1 MSFSQK
7 TTARN
12 LFRYK
17 KRFFMTVL
25 GVAGCTAL
33 LLIGFGLQDSLLPIV
48 TKQSTELSHND
59 LTVTLSDPAAFT
71 VEKGLTDALEKG
83 QVENWAAVYSKSVT
97 IYNADGE
104 SAGVS
109 VVGAQTDSQ
118 LSRYVTFRTRQG
130 HKAIPFEK
138 DSVVLTEKTA
148 LNLGVEPGDS
158 IWVENPDGER
168 VEMTL
173 TGVTENYMFTRL
185 YVSNAQLQT
194 LLGTQDI
201 PWNTVYAQTCC
212 DSAADRNTM
221 RETLLACNYVTGAS
235 FTEDA
240 TSMFDNL
247 IVSLNSVVVLI
258 IVCAA
263 ALAAVVLYNL
273 ISVNLAERKKE
284 LATIKVLG
292 FYDKEVYRYI
302 FREIDL
308 LALMGSCV
316 GLLLGIPLH
325 QFIIRTVEMDQLMFI
340 RTIAPHSYLLSV
352 ALTMLFTLAVCFVM
366 RRHVKKISMVESMKA
381 PE

>member
-118 LSRYVTFRTRQG
+118 LSRYVTFRTRQATRPSPL
-130 HKAIPFEK
+130 KR
-138 DSVVLTEKTA
+138 TA
-148 LNLGVEPGDS
+148 
-158 IWVENPDGER
+158 W
-168 VEMTL
+168 
-173 TGVTENYMFTRL
+173 
-185 YVSNAQLQT
+185 
-194 LLGTQDI
+194 
-201 PWNTVYAQTCC
+201 C
-212 DSAADRNTM
+212 
-221 RETLLACNYVTGAS
+221 
-235 FTEDA
+235 
-240 TSMFDNL
+240 
-247 IVSLNSVVVLI
+247 
-258 IVCAA
+258 
-263 ALAAVVLYNL
+263 
-273 ISVNLAERKKE
+273 
-284 LATIKVLG
+284 
-292 FYDKEVYRYI
+292 
-302 FREIDL
+302 
-308 LALMGSCV
+308 
-316 GLLLGIPLH
+316 
-325 QFIIRTVEMDQLMFI
+325 
-340 RTIAPHSYLLSV
+340 
-352 ALTMLFTLAVCFVM
+352 
-366 RRHVKKISMVESMKA
+366 
-381 PE
+381 